1 MGQQETCGVAYDEA
15 TLGNEPV
22 TNKGLFWVC
31 KLLPSNNPRKVEI
44 KA

>member
-15 TLGNEPV
+15 TLGNES
-22 TNKGLFWVC
+22 FD
-31 KLLPSNNPRKVEI
+31 KLRIVQGVPSNDPRKVEI